1 MQLQQLITLFRLEVD
16 DVAGSDDARLWSAEE
31 ALDFA
36 NDAQNEACRRAR
48 LLVDSS
54 TAAICQIAVTTA
66 GLGLL
71 TLDPRVL
78 FVRKARIA
86 GALPLRRMNMQDMEA
101 YDAYWQDASAS
112 TPRFFIPDYETG
124 KLQLWPKPS
133 ATSTLLLTV
142 VRDPLAEMNDDQD
155 TPEIAERYHRS
166 LRFWMMFRAYSK
178 QDSEANDPKK
188 AADSLALFEQEFGQK
203 SSAVD
208 EAWITR
214 EQMEGDGTF

>member
-1 MQLQQLITLFRLEVD
+1 MQLQQLITLFRSEVD
-16 DVAGSDDARLWSAEE
+16 DAASPHLWDDDEV
-31 ALDFA
+31 LDFA

-86 GALPLRRMNMQDMEA
+86 NALPLRRMNMQDMEA

-133 ATSTLLLTV
+133 AASTLLLTV

-208 EAWITR
+208 EAWIAR